1 MNYINSIKATA
12 MNKDRARIWL
22 ETPKL
27 AQYGFSRHTPITIT
41 IDMADRTIT
50 IDIDPDGDRVVAGR
64 VRNGKAIQILDI
76 CMPHAD
82 REHLR
87 YGADKFNV
95 YARHG
100 RIVIVGGA
108 PA

>member
-12 MNKDRARIWL
+12 MNKDRARIWV

-41 IDMADRTIT
+41 INKAERTIT
-50 IDIDPDGDRVVAGR
+50 ITADADGDRVVAGR

-76 CMPHAD
+76 CMPQVD
-82 REHLR
+82 REELR
-87 YGADKFNV
+87 AGADKFNV
-95 YARHG
+95 YARAG
-100 RIVIVGGA
+100 QIVIVGGA
-108 PA
+108 K